1 MHFTDEYQRELL
13 RKMTNRSWMERIGC
27 LLQSGMFEPEL
38 EPVVKEVLSTWRSKR
53 FVPSTSQLGQLCA
66 RKGIAVP
73 LRGDAGDNFSF
84 DHDEIMRFAKD
95 RVLREQ
101 LAKAHLFVDN
111 GKYDKALAVVTEA
124 RIRFP
129 RSGMEE
135 APDILTTRMSVPKRT
150 KLISTGLPLLD
161 DKLGG
166 GIASEELAAVLAPT
180 SGGKSS
186 FLSFLTAQ
194 AVLQGKKVWYATLEV
209 SEADI
214 RGKVQRCLLRT
225 DKIKDVEW
233 VKMGKKLSKT
243 GSRLHVF
250 ETPPHTIGADDLDG
264 LIPEDVDLVVIDYA
278 DYLRGP
284 SDQPGL
290 SYENLGYIY
299 TVLKGMAMRRKISV
313 WTASQVNRGAYE
325 AEEIYAQHVEASLKK
340 MMICDIAVSINQ
352 GRAEQDSDDETGNCV
367 GRLFIAK
374 NRAGPRYV
382 TVDVTINWA
391 RTMFMCG
398 RRA

>member
-1 MHFTDEYQRELL
+1 
-13 RKMTNRSWMERIGC
+13 MERVGC
-27 LLQSGMFEPEL
+27 LLRPEMFDSEL
-38 EPVVKEVLSTWRSKR
+38 EPAVKDVLSAWRTKR
-53 FVPSTSQLGQLCA
+53 SVPSRAQLGQLCT
-66 RKGIAVP
+66 RKGIS
-73 LRGDAGDNFSF
+73 LSLKGDTGDDFAF
-84 DHDEIMRFAKD
+84 DHNEVMAFAKD

-101 LAKAHLFVDN
+101 LAKAHLYVDD
-111 GKYDKALAVVTEA
+111 GRYDKAVAVVMEA
-124 RIRFP
+124 RTRFP
-129 RSGMEE
+129 RSGIEE
-135 APDILTTRMSVPKRT
+135 PPDILTTRMSLPRRT
-150 KLISTGLPLLD
+150 KLISTGLSLLD

-166 GIASEELAAVLAPT
+166 GVASEELAAVLAPT

-186 FLSFLTAQ
+186 FLCFLTAQ
-194 AVLQGKKVWYATLEV
+194 AVLLGKKVWYATLEV

-225 DKIKDVEW
+225 NKIKEAEW
-233 VKMGKKLSKT
+233 VKMGKTLSKL
-243 GSRLHVF
+243 GSRLYVF
-250 ETPPHTIGADDLDG
+250 EIPPHTIGADDLDG

-299 TVLKGMAMRRKISV
+299 TVLKGMAMRRKISL

-374 NRAGPRYV
+374 NRAGPRYGV
-382 TVDVTINWA
+382 IDVTINWS
-391 RTMFMCG
+391 RTLFVCG
-398 RRA
+398 RRG

>member
-1 MHFTDEYQRELL
+1 
-13 RKMTNRSWMERIGC
+13 MTNRSWMERVGC
-27 LLQSGMFEPEL
+27 LLRPEMFDSEL
-38 EPVVKEVLSTWRSKR
+38 EPAVKDVLSAWRTKR
-53 FVPSTSQLGQLCA
+53 SVPSRAQLGQLCT
-66 RKGIAVP
+66 RKGIS
-73 LRGDAGDNFSF
+73 LSLKGDTGDDFAF
-84 DHDEIMRFAKD
+84 DHNEVMAFAKD

-101 LAKAHLFVDN
+101 LAKAHLYVDD
-111 GKYDKALAVVTEA
+111 GRYDKAVAVVMEA
-124 RIRFP
+124 RTRFP
-129 RSGMEE
+129 RSGIEE
-135 APDILTTRMSVPKRT
+135 PPDILTTRMSLPRRT
-150 KLISTGLPLLD
+150 KLISTGLSLLD

-166 GIASEELAAVLAPT
+166 GVASEELAAVLAPT

-186 FLSFLTAQ
+186 FLCFLTAQ
-194 AVLQGKKVWYATLEV
+194 AVLLGKKVWYATLEV

-225 DKIKDVEW
+225 NKIKEAEW
-233 VKMGKKLSKT
+233 VKMGKTLSKL
-243 GSRLHVF
+243 GSRLYVF
-250 ETPPHTIGADDLDG
+250 EIPPHTIGADDLDG

-299 TVLKGMAMRRKISV
+299 TVLKGMAMRRKISL

-374 NRAGPRYV
+374 NRAGPRYGV
-382 TVDVTINWA
+382 IDVTINWS
-391 RTMFMCG
+391 RTLFVCG
-398 RRA
+398 RRG